1 MSAPNTRF
9 TRSSANW
16 PAREKGV
23 IVISSEMPELLGIC
37 DRIYVMNDGK
47 FVSEMLAKDASQEKI
62 MRAILRADTKAE

>member
-1 MSAPNTRF
+1 
-9 TRSSANW
+9 
-16 PAREKGV
+16 
-23 IVISSEMPELLGIC
+23 MPELLGIC